1 MEEISHTFHC
11 PICNKPRKMDL
22 RYPNAVCPAC
32 AEQVTDEQ
40 GRQLV
45 LYNERVSGGFR
56 AIVQGT
62 NELRASHL
70 CYIQGVEC
78 WADEAYMGGIV
89 IMPLRKGHEKIVTN

>member
-1 MEEISHTFHC
+1 MAEIKSNSHC
-11 PICNKPRKMDL
+11 PICNKNTKEDS
-22 RYPNAVCPAC
+22 RYLNAVCPEC

-40 GRQLV
+40 GRRLL
-45 LYNERVSGGFR
+45 LYNESVSGGFR

-78 WADEAYMGGIV
+78 WADTAYMGGIV
-89 IMPLRKGHEKIVTN
+89 IMPLRKGHEKF